1 LINRLIKLVDVMLG
15 LLESYN
21 PSVAAKMKEEL
32 DEIKHDREDDN
43 LHSQAL
49 RSISEKVIQNIPGT
63 QNNNIQD
70 T

>member
-1 LINRLIKLVDVMLG
+1 MLG